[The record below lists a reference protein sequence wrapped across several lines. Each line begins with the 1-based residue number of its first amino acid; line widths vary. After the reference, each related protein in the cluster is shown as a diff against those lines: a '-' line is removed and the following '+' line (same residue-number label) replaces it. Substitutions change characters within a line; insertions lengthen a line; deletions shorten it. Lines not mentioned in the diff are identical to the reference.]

1 MGTKNNPAPYDCYA
15 NAEPDE
21 PMFILLARDSRA
33 AILVDLWA
41 SMSLGGWRAALAI
54 AGFFWA
60 LLRIAY
66 QREPSAV
73 AKVAEARYCATQ
85 MRAWRESRERIRRH
99 FAQ

>member
-21 PMFILLARDSRA
+21 PLFILLARDERA
-33 AILVDLWA
+33 AILVEAWA
-41 SMSLGGWRAALAI
+41 CMSLGGWRAVWAI
-54 AGFFWA
+54 VCLFWA

-66 QREPSAV
+66 RREPSAV
-73 AKVAEARYCATQ
+73 AKVTEARYCATQ